1 MFMKR
6 KIILKEDRNVKT
18 VFDIKIDF
26 EKSKGSYIHD
36 KKSGKRYLDFFSMFS
51 SLPLGYNHKIFD
63 QVFYKKIN
71 SVASIKI
78 ANNFCESDE
87 LNDFKNK
94 FLKIAYHKNFHF
106 CSTGALAVESAIK
119 CAFEYKKNP
128 NLKVVSVRNG
138 FHGINSWG
146 FTTDNTMYSVKNRV
160 INFPKFNWESI
171 EFDDLLKYLEINFES
186 VAAFIFEP
194 IQCTGGDI
202 YLDPDELKKIQNFC
216 KEKEICFICD
226 EVQTGFGSSGTYW
239 YSDQIDLDPDIL
251 VFGKKSQIFGITI
264 NNKYS
269 EILKSPFRKLEVTF
283 DGDLIDAIRSSYIL
297 DAIEKFNLL
306 ESVRENSQIL
316 ENSLNKIFAN
326 YRSKGH
332 IIAFDFDTNI
342 SRDQFVKTC
351 YEQKLIIN
359 PTSEKSVRL
368 RPNLA
373 LSKEEL
379 EEAVM
384 ILSNSAQKVLK

>member
-26 EKSKGSYIHD
+26 EKSKGSYIFD
-36 KKSGKRYLDFFSMFS
+36 KKSGEKYLDFFSMFS
-51 SLPLGYNHKIFD
+51 SLPLGYNHEIFD
-63 QVFYKKIN
+63 ESFYKKVSSI
-71 SVASIKI
+71 AYIKI
-78 ANNFCESDE
+78 ANNFCESEE
-87 LNDFKNK
+87 LNNFKKK
-94 FLKIAYHKNFHF
+94 FLNISFHKNLHF

-160 INFPKFNWESI
+160 VNFPKFNWESI
-171 EFDDLLKYLEINFES
+171 NFDNILEYLEANFKNI
-186 VAAFIFEP
+186 AAFIFEP

-202 YLDPDELKKIQNFC
+202 YLDPEKLKRIQDFC
-216 KEKEICFICD
+216 KEKEICFISD
-226 EVQTGFGSSGTYW
+226 EVQTGFGSTGSYW
-239 YSDQIDLDPDIL
+239 YSDQIGLDPDIL
-251 VFGKKSQIFGITI
+251 VFGKKSQIFGITM

-297 DAIEKFNLL
+297 DAIERFNLL
-306 ESVRENSQIL
+306 DTVKKNSQIL
-316 ENSLNKIFAN
+316 ENSLSKIFKN

-332 IIAFDFDTNI
+332 IIAFDFDTNT
-342 SRDQFVKTC
+342 SRDQFVKNC

-373 LSKEEL
+373 LSNQEL
-379 EEAVM
+379 EEAVK
-384 ILSNSAQKVLK
+384 ILTNSAQRA